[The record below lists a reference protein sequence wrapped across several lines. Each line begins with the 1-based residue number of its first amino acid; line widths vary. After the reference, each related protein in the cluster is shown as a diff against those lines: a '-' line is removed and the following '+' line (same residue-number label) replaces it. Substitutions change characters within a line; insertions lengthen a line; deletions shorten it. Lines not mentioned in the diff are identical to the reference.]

1 MSTSSTSS
9 ASTNNAYLKPLIT
22 GAVAVAGDKFLLN
35 EPDMNKSLYF
45 GAACAAGTFLGAMV
59 GDSLPVVVPAG
70 GTYYDAKTL
79 EQRLAEVGIGAVSAY
94 VINTQFLKND
104 FEYSQMYPKL
114 ALIAGSDFIAEYI
127 TDYYENRNLSFFA

>member
-45 GAACAAGTFLGAMV
+45 GVACAAGTFLGAMV